1 VQCRSEAGS
10 GSLLLEAD
18 PAGRWWVDGAPAP
31 HLAGCLDVDLESSAM
46 TNTLPV
52 LRLGLRRDQA
62 AATPAAYVRAPDLS
76 VERLEQTYAR
86 CSSEGA
92 GSRYDYTAPAFEFAC
107 ELAYDTSGL
116 VLVYPG
122 IAVRAG

>member
-1 VQCRSEAGS
+1 
-10 GSLLLEAD
+10 
-18 PAGRWWVDGAPAP
+18 VDGAPAP
-31 HLAGCLDVDLESSAM
+31 NLAGCLDIDLESSAM

-52 LRLGLRRDQA
+52 HRLSVAEDER
-62 AATPAAYVRAPDLS
+62 TMVPAAYVRAPDLG

-86 CSSEGA
+86 SSGEEGRP
-92 GSRYDYTAPAFEFAC
+92 RYAYAAPAFDFAC
-107 ELAYDTSGL
+107 ELVFDEAGL